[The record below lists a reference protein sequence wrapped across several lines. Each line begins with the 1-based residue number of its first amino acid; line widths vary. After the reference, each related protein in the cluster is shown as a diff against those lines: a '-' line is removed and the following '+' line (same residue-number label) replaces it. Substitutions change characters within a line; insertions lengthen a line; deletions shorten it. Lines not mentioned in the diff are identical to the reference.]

1 MGWETQVLK
10 TIGSKMSEAGKIYA
24 DPSQPA
30 KLQYGTKSI
39 DCPTLQEAVLA
50 FERLSE
56 KDRGEAIIRVN
67 VPGGATYTAKQIA
80 QLHIPPKKT

>member
-1 MGWETQVLK
+1 
-10 TIGSKMSEAGKIYA
+10 MSEAEKIYA

-30 KLQYGTKSI
+30 TLRYGTESV

-56 KDRGEAIIRVN
+56 GDRDRATIKVN
-67 VPGGATYTAKQIA
+67 VPGGVTFTAKQIER
-80 QLHIPPKKT
+80 LHIPPKS